1 MITILTVFL
10 MKFADCSL
18 GTMKTVFL
26 CKEKYFISAILNS
39 VSAAL
44 FIFVADAMANSPSDM
59 KMFIALDVF
68 LANLLG
74 GYFPPKLLDKVE
86 ADQLFVYVVT
96 SDTLENGKA
105 FADQLRELNIAV
117 ATTIV
122 YNSKLNK
129 VLTCKCYSNT
139 KNESKM
145 IENNIPDTFKHHII
159 QAI

>member
-1 MITILTVFL
+1 

-39 VSAAL
+39 ISAAL
-44 FIFVADAMANSPSDM
+44 FIFVADAMANSPGDM
-59 KMFIALDVF
+59 KMLIALDVF

-74 GYFPPKLLDKVE
+74 GYFPPKLLDRVE
-86 ADQLFVYVVT
+86 ADRLFVYVVT
-96 SDTLENGKA
+96 SNTFEDGKA

-117 ATTIV
+117 ATTIA
-122 YNSKLNK
+122 YDTDLNK
-129 VLTCKCYSNT
+129 VLTCKCYANT

-145 IENNIPDTFKHHII
+145 IEDNIPDTFKHHIV